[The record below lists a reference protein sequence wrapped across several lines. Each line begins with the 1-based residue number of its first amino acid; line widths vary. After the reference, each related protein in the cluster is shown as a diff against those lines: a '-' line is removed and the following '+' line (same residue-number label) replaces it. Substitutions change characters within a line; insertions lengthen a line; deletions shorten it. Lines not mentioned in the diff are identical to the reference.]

1 MKEQSRFGFMRE
13 VFEIGPGYNIG
24 IVGATGII
32 GRTLLSVLHRR
43 KFPVGE
49 LHIYASPE
57 SEGKWIETPYGQMG
71 VEKLNTRKPPHHDL
85 VFLAAGSSVARTWG
99 WRFARRGVVVID
111 KSAYFRDKSYA
122 PLIVPEVNPDYI
134 DVNTMIIANPNC
146 TTIPLVT
153 VIAPLHRE
161 YGLKNLT
168 VVTFQSVSGAG
179 RGGIVALTNE
189 LESNDEQPS
198 AFKHR
203 IANNVIPW
211 IGEGY
216 KGSSG
221 EELKMIRETRRI
233 LNLPRLPVRV
243 TAVRVPVV
251 VGHSIAVH
259 AQFRRS
265 VTVSEV
271 RKILM
276 ESPGV
281 ELVDDPEAG
290 KYPMPLDAAGQ
301 DDVLVGRIRRDRG
314 RQGLA
319 LWISA
324 DNLRKGAA
332 TNAVQI
338 AEIVVSKRFNPPSP
352 LSG

>member
-1 MKEQSRFGFMRE
+1 MKKQSRFDFMRE
-13 VFEIGPGYNIG
+13 TGEIGPGYNIG

-32 GRTLLSVLHRR
+32 GRTLLNVLHRR

-49 LHIYASPE
+49 LHLYASPE
-57 SEGKWIETPYGQMG
+57 SESKLIETPYGQMD
-71 VEKLNTRKPPHHDL
+71 VETLSTQKPPHHDL
-85 VFLAAGSSVARTWG
+85 VFLAAGSSVARKWG

-122 PLIVPEVNPDYI
+122 PLVVPEVNPDEI
-134 DVNTMIIANPNC
+134 EINTRIIANPNC
-146 TTIPLVT
+146 TTIPLV
-153 VIAPLHRE
+153 VAMAPLHRE
-161 YGLKNLT
+161 FGLKNLT
-168 VVTFQSVSGAG
+168 AVTFQSVSGAG
-179 RGGIVALTNE
+179 RGGIVALANE
-189 LESNDEQPS
+189 LENEDEQPS
-198 AFKHR
+198 VFPHR

-211 IGEGY
+211 IGDGER
-216 KGSSG
+216 GSCG
-221 EELKMIRETRRI
+221 EELKIIGETRRI
-233 LNLPRLPVRV
+233 LSLPRLPVRV

-271 RKILM
+271 RRILM
-276 ESPGV
+276 ESPAV
-281 ELVDDPEAG
+281 KLVDDPEAG

-301 DDVLVGRIRRDRG
+301 EDVLVGRIRRDRG
-314 RQGLA
+314 RHGLA

-324 DNLRKGAA
+324 DNMRKGAA

-338 AEIVVSKRFNPPSP
+338 AEVVVSKMVSEG
-352 LSG
+352 LD